1 MALEEQ
7 EVHLYALEV
16 LEDEDEDHDQNDDA
30 DDERRPRTTEARL
43 SLTRERFPCLS
54 FWLSGIHQLAVST

>member
-16 LEDEDEDHDQNDDA
+16 LEDEDEDHDQDHDA
-30 DDERRPRTTEARL
+30 DDERGPGSAESRL
-43 SLTRERFPCLS
+43 SLTRERFASL
-54 FWLSGIHQLAVST
+54 FFLWRGIHQLAVST